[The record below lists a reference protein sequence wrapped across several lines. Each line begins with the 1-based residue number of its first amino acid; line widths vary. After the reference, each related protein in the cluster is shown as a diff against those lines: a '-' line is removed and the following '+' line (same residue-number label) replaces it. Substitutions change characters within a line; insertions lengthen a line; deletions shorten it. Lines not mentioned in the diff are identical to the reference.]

1 MAVYVL
7 SGRQTRV
14 KWGVFKEPYIA
25 YSNFLDNNGAL
36 ARHTLIDDDW
46 LEPNPYNS
54 SGPPWRDLPYVRNV
68 TVRTEAGVNE
78 LFAVGLDSYA
88 TMEETAIPFQEVTL
102 DMILQPTVDVLD
114 LFNAAIRWNVTSTDY
129 AKQRINLHFVT
140 VRLGIVGVPRI
151 VSGQSGSELKDYGWI
166 WDIYPGMI
174 SRVTARF
181 TGGTF
186 AEFSVTLQG
195 GYIYITSF
203 DLTDPSQRNTFESLI
218 PPMSYPLSA
227 GVINNFEG
235 VVTFHPS
242 VAGVVNFSHTGSPS
256 TSQQPISIPTEQ
268 ISPFSDSKFGM
279 EIQEF
284 SLTVDNRLTPIYP
297 FLKSTFPNTTEGVQ
311 AWKTIRTYRGIFQGV
326 STVTGSLTALLP
338 IPLPRGTLNQ
348 ATAQEWAYTLNQ
360 QLTQTTLDVLVS
372 FFPYAGTGAQSLPA
386 NPILQ
391 FAFYAVKFVNMG
403 TGFTPQ
409 REITFSVDWRA
420 IDMDVAVAH

>member
-14 KWGVFKEPYIA
+14 RWGVFKEPFNA
-25 YSNFLDNNGAL
+25 YSDFLSNNAAL

-46 LEPNPYNS
+46 LEPNPHS
-54 SGPPWRDLPYVRNV
+54 SGGSAWRTLPYVRNV
-68 TVRTEAGVNE
+68 TVRTDAGVGE

-102 DMILQPTVDVLD
+102 DMIVQPTVDVLD
-114 LFNAAIRWNVTSTDY
+114 LVNAAIRWNVTPTNYS
-129 AKQRINLHFVT
+129 KQRVNLHFIV
-140 VRLGIVGVPRI
+140 VRLGIVGVPQ
-151 VSGQSGSELKDYGWI
+151 VVEGSSGNELKDYGWI

-174 SRVTARF
+174 SRMTMRF
-181 TGGTF
+181 SGGAF
-186 AEFSVTLQG
+186 ADFSVTIQG

-203 DLTDPSQRNTFESLI
+203 DLTNPSQRNTFESLI
-218 PPMSYPLSA
+218 PPMSYPLQA

-242 VAGVVNFSHTGSPS
+242 VAGVVSFSHTGTPG
-256 TSQQPISIPTEQ
+256 TSQQPIQIPTEQ
-268 ISPFSDSKFGM
+268 LSPFTGNKFGM

-297 FLKSTFPNTTEGVQ
+297 FLKSTFPNTAEGVS
-311 AWKTIRTYRGIFQGV
+311 AWKTIRTYRGVFQGV
-326 STVTGSLTALLP
+326 TMVTGSMTALIP
-338 IPLPRGTLNQ
+338 IPTPHGTLNH
-348 ATAQEWAYTLNQ
+348 AFAQEWVHNLNQ
-360 QLTQTTLDVLVS
+360 QLVQTPLDILVS
-372 FFPYAGTGAQSLPA
+372 FFPYAGTGAQTLPA

-391 FAFYAVKFVNMG
+391 LALYSVKFVNLG

-409 REITFSVDWRA
+409 REITFTSDWRA
-420 IDMDVAVAH
+420 VDMDIAVAR